1 MMQSLPHRQP
11 LDPDDR
17 QTRTTLQT
25 ASFFSRSRKEQAKEV
40 LASSSIH
47 VGRDRVVNGRCHVSV
62 SALCAVAGRSTL
74 RCSGAGISSEHGAR
88 ERAHNVTATT
98 CSTIVEFAYGESS
111 WILFIIASRINKLGV
126 VIVDD

>member
-1 MMQSLPHRQP
+1 MSAL
-11 LDPDDR
+11 
-17 QTRTTLQT
+17 
-25 ASFFSRSRKEQAKEV
+25 AEAAKNEI
-40 LASSSIH
+40 S
-47 VGRDRVVNGRCHVSV
+47 DRVANGRCHVRV
-62 SALCAVAGRSTL
+62 SALRAVAGRSTL